1 MGRKRKAGSRTLGV
15 FLSFAMAVTMFPTM
29 ASANEGTS
37 TQADDDSPVQLS
49 KTATLES
56 DGTYTID
63 LEAYVTGEIVTQIE
77 QTNKPTDIILVMDQ
91 SGSMSWDMS
100 GLPDNNYTEAGALTN
115 AEAYEGAYY
124 YRVGNDY
131 FPVTVKYASTSNVE
145 KYVDDAGNEYDES
158 QAATT
163 WTNHEDKV
171 IEANGPYLISSL
183 IPLYRYEYLGTY
195 YYLRHDTEFNYLP
208 WPLDD
213 VRTTPKTNEASGSN
227 QTSLRNELREKY
239 LGYTIQFNNEDYTA
253 AIYTQLTPVYSHT
266 YEYYY
271 TNAEGQLVALSSVG
285 TSNDS
290 ECPYTLYKTGD
301 SSGSRLEVL
310 QYAAHKFVDSV
321 AADAQTNEDSDHR
334 IAVVGFASED
344 TYNNTEILTGVD
356 ITSPNYPTDSNDKEY
371 PDGVAHNG
379 VQYGSSSY
387 DSAVENAL
395 QSVTENKVGIDM
407 AIDSLTAHGAT
418 RADLGMQMARD
429 ILDARDE
436 QEMERDAIVV
446 FFTDGVPTDG
456 SDFNGRV
463 AANAVNT
470 AKELKIGQEV
480 TPAEGGDGESGG
492 MPIEGSSLGYTA
504 SVYSIAV
511 YEGASPTGNANIGTP
526 RNWPNEDIMSGNEAE
541 QINEF
546 LHMLSSNYPNARG
559 ENQDGRG
566 WEFFRE
572 SGANNGYYMVAN
584 NAASLANAFN
594 TIANNIH
601 EVITTV
607 NLDSESV
614 LRDILSSSFTL
625 PEGYDP
631 NTEIT
636 VTEAPYQG
644 NGSWGAATASSATA
658 SVTGNTI
665 DVTGFDYTE
674 NVVAEAADGQS
685 ATGRKLIVSIAGIEA
700 EASAATGSPVFTNT
714 AESGVYDTVEG
725 EEVLI
730 KEFDRPTVTITN
742 KSYVLD
748 YGKEATFKTSDL
760 GLTSASHINSDM
772 SKIATNKTALDE
784 TLTYG
789 KAVLAN
795 NQITY
800 TPQTMNWNGYDSIFA
815 FEKDSTDDTE
825 NTNQW
830 ARMNILPANS
840 VYYEDTFV
848 TNESDGTVGI
858 EYSDG
863 WEKIGDSPNNDSQTV
878 DDSVYGWDEIYKND
892 NTYSDGTAHY
902 SDANGATATFTFT
915 GTGVDIY
922 SKTDMT
928 TGIIMAYMYEGEYTS
943 EELDAGIQDGSI
955 EIKRLSVVDG
965 LAESGGADG
974 YYQVPT
980 LSLSFNEDEGKGA
993 PIYGT
998 YTVRLEVTNLAA
1010 GRSTYYLDGIR
1021 VYNPIQGLEG
1031 SDANVDQV
1039 YGDAGEANAEFRE
1052 VRDILIDNNS
1062 LTEEQLEAT
1071 GAVFIDKDGEGITG
1085 NTYDIGTYEDY
1096 GAKNEVYLAPGEG
1109 IAFQVDPDMTY
1120 YLGLRAPDGTTED
1133 GTVASTKAV
1142 VTNGDST
1149 RPISNITSAS
1159 DLYYEITPKI
1169 SQSEDGKSIGYI
1181 FVKNDGNNMLA
1192 ITKLRITDSE
1202 AIDTQNL
1209 FRITDMP
1216 ALMSYVAAFDSLPV
1230 EEPSDSE
1237 DTVVTIPDDSE
1248 DNTEDNTQTGD
1259 VVIENPDD
1267 TGSQDNGSQDT
1278 VQNPVQSAI
1287 HNLIDKIFSG
1297 IRSWFM

>member
-1 MGRKRKAGSRTLGV
+1 MGRKRKAGSRILGV

-37 TQADDDSPVQLS
+37 TQADDNSPVQLS
-49 KTATLES
+49 KTATLQS

-77 QTNKPTDIILVMDQ
+77 RKNKPTDIILVMDQ

-100 GLPDNNYTEAGALTN
+100 GLPDDNYSEAGALTN
-115 AEAYEGAYY
+115 AEAYAGSYY
-124 YRVGNDY
+124 YRVGNEY

-158 QAATT
+158 QVATT
-163 WTNHEDKV
+163 WTNYYGDV

-183 IPLYRYEYLGTY
+183 IPVYRYKWGGGY
-195 YYLRHDTEFNYLP
+195 YYLEHDADFALLGRPTSG
-208 WPLDD
+208 
-213 VRTTPKTNEASGSN
+213 VVAGSSTTFD
-227 QTSLRNELREKY
+227 QTSLRNELRNNY
-239 LGYTIQFNNEDYTA
+239 QGYTVQFENGHDYTA

-271 TNAEGQLVALSSVG
+271 TDADGNLVALPSVG

-290 ECPYTLYKTGD
+290 ECPYTLYETGD
-301 SSGSRLEVL
+301 SNGTRLDVL
-310 QYAAHKFVDSV
+310 QYAAHKFVDGV
-321 AADAQTNEDSDHR
+321 MADAHTNNIDHR
-334 IAVVGFASED
+334 VAVVGFASD
-344 TYNNTEILTGVD
+344 PDDIYDNTEILTGVD
-356 ITSPNYPTDSNDKEY
+356 ISTEDIPRDWSGSDSYY
-371 PDGVAHNG
+371 PDGNAHNG
-379 VQYGSSSY
+379 AIYGSSGY
-387 DSAVENAL
+387 TAATQNAL
-395 QSVTENKVGIDM
+395 QSVTSNKDDIDT

-418 RADLGMQMARD
+418 RSDLGMQMAQD
-429 ILDARDE
+429 ILSARTDKS
-436 QEMERDAIVV
+436 RDAIVV
-446 FFTDGVPTDG
+446 FFTDGEPTG
-456 SDFNGRV
+456 SSEFNEEV
-463 AANAVNT
+463 AADTINI

-480 TPAEGGDGESGG
+480 NDAQQGSDTSGG
-492 MPIEGSSLGYTA
+492 MPTGVELGYTA
-504 SVYSIAV
+504 SVYSVAV
-511 YEGASPTGNANIGTP
+511 YNGASPTGTANING
-526 RNWPNEDIMSGNEAE
+526 SGATR
-541 QINEF
+541 INDF
-546 LHMLSSNYPNARG
+546 LHMVSSNYPNARG
-559 ENQDGRG
+559 ENQGGRG

-625 PEGYDP
+625 PEGYNP

-748 YGKEATFKTSDL
+748 YGKEATFNTSDL
-760 GLTSASHINSDM
+760 GLASASHINSDM
-772 SKIATNKTALDE
+772 SKITTANTAVDQK
-784 TLTYG
+784 YG
-789 KAVLAN
+789 KSALASN
-795 NQITY
+795 AITY
-800 TPQTMNWNGYDSIFA
+800 TPQTMNWDGYDSVFA
-815 FEKDSTDDTE
+815 FGTDSSSA
-825 NTNQW
+825 NQW
-830 ARMNILPANS
+830 SRMNVLPANS

-858 EYSDG
+858 KYSDDWSEVG
-863 WEKIGDSPNNDSQTV
+863 TKQNNTQTV
-878 DDSVYGWDEIYKND
+878 DDSAYGWEESYAND
-892 NTYSDGTAHY
+892 DTYSDGTAHT
-902 SDANGATATFTFT
+902 SSTAGATATFTFT

-922 SKTDMT
+922 SKTDMD
-928 TGIIMAYMYEGEYTS
+928 TGIIMAYLYEGESS
-943 EELDAGIQDGSI
+943 ENAVV
-955 EIKRLSVVDG
+955 KKLSLVDG
-965 LAESGGADG
+965 KAETGGDDG

-980 LSLSFNEDEGKGA
+980 LSLSVEDENGD

-998 YTVRLEVTNLAA
+998 YTVKLKV
-1010 GRSTYYLDGIR
+1010 RSTSDGHSTYCLDAIR
-1021 VYNPIQGLEG
+1021 VYNPIQSLEG
-1031 SDANVDQV
+1031 NDANVDQA
-1039 YGDAGEANAEFRE
+1039 YGDAGEANAVFQE
-1052 VRDILIDNNS
+1052 VRDILIDRSKYDPENPDPEIKFENG
-1062 LTEEQLEAT
+1062 A
-1071 GAVFIDKDGEGITG
+1071 AVFIDKNEAGTTSTETDLV
-1085 NTYDIGTYEDY
+1085 GTYYNY
-1096 GAKNEVYLAPGEG
+1096 GAKNEVYLASGQG
-1109 IAFQVDPDMTY
+1109 IAFEVDPSMTY
-1120 YLGLRAPDGTTED
+1120 YLGLRAPDGTGKATEA
-1133 GTVASTKAV
+1133 T
-1142 VTNGDST
+1142 VTNGDSADEHA
-1149 RPISNITSAS
+1149 ISSAS
-1159 DLYYEITPKI
+1159 DLYYKVTP
-1169 SQSEDGKSIGYI
+1169 ETVATADGGETGYI
-1181 FVKNDGNNMLA
+1181 YVENTGDNMLA

-1202 AIDTQNL
+1202 EIDTQNL

-1216 ALMSYVAAFDSLPV
+1216 ALMSYVADFDSLPI
-1230 EEPSDSE
+1230 EEPSDSD
-1237 DTVVTIPDDSE
+1237 DTVITVPDD
-1248 DNTEDNTQTGD
+1248 TEDQTDDSDQTGD

-1267 TGSQDNGSQDT
+1267 GQQSGGSQDT
-1278 VQNPVQSAI
+1278 EQNTIHNAI

>member
-1 MGRKRKAGSRTLGV
+1 MGRKRKAGSRILGV

-37 TQADDDSPVQLS
+37 TQADDNSPVQLS
-49 KTATLES
+49 KTATLQS

-77 QTNKPTDIILVMDQ
+77 RKNKPTDIILVMDQ
-91 SGSMSWDMS
+91 SGSMSWSMS

-115 AEAYEGAYY
+115 AEAYEGSYY
-124 YRVGNDY
+124 YRVGNEY

-158 QAATT
+158 QVATT
-163 WTNHEDKV
+163 WTNYYGDV
-171 IEANGPYLISSL
+171 IEANGPYLTSSL
-183 IPLYRYEYLGTY
+183 KALYRYHYLTNY
-195 YYLRHDTEFNYLP
+195 YYVTNDTEFNSLP
-208 WPLDD
+208 LIGN
-213 VRTTPKTNEASGSN
+213 TTPKQYEARAN
-227 QTSLRNELREKY
+227 DQTELRNELRNKY
-239 LGYTIQFNNEDYTA
+239 QGYTVQFENGHDYTA

-271 TNAEGQLVALSSVG
+271 TDADGNLVALPSVG

-290 ECPYTLYKTGD
+290 ECPYTLYETGD
-301 SSGSRLEVL
+301 SNGTRLDVL
-310 QYAAHKFVDSV
+310 QYAAHKFVDGV
-321 AADAQTNEDSDHR
+321 MADAHTNNIDHR
-334 IAVVGFASED
+334 VAVVGFASD
-344 TYNNTEILTGVD
+344 PDDIYDNTEILTGVD
-356 ITSPNYPTDSNDKEY
+356 ISTEDIPWDWSSSDRYY
-371 PDGVAHNG
+371 PDGNAHNG
-379 VQYGSSSY
+379 AIYGSSGY
-387 DSAVENAL
+387 NAAAQNAL
-395 QSVTENKVGIDM
+395 QSVTSNKDDIDT

-418 RADLGMQMARD
+418 RSDLGMQMAQD
-429 ILDARDE
+429 ILSARTDKS
-436 QEMERDAIVV
+436 RDAIVV
-446 FFTDGVPTDG
+446 FFTDGEPTG
-456 SDFNGRV
+456 SSEFNEEV
-463 AANAVNT
+463 AADTINI

-480 TPAEGGDGESGG
+480 NDAQQGSDTSGG
-492 MPIEGSSLGYTA
+492 MPTGVELGYTA
-504 SVYSIAV
+504 SVYSVAV
-511 YEGASPTGNANIGTP
+511 YNGASPTGTANING
-526 RNWPNEDIMSGNEAE
+526 SGATR
-541 QINEF
+541 INDF
-546 LHMLSSNYPNARG
+546 LHMVSSNYPNARG
-559 ENQDGRG
+559 EKQGSRG

-748 YGKEATFKTSDL
+748 YGKEATFNTSDL
-760 GLTSASHINSDM
+760 GLAAASHINSDM
-772 SKIATNKTALDE
+772 SKITTANTAVDQK
-784 TLTYG
+784 YG
-789 KAVLAN
+789 KSALASN
-795 NQITY
+795 AITY
-800 TPQTMNWNGYDSIFA
+800 TPQTMNWDGYDSVFA
-815 FEKDSTDDTE
+815 FGTDSSSA
-825 NTNQW
+825 NQW
-830 ARMNILPANS
+830 ARMNVLPANS

-863 WEKIGDSPNNDSQTV
+863 WTEVGEEQKNTQTV
-878 DDSVYGWDEIYKND
+878 DDSAYGWEDSYAD
-892 NTYSDGTAHY
+892 DDTYSDGSAHTSDTA
-902 SDANGATATFTFT
+902 GATATFTFT

-922 SKTDMT
+922 SKTDMD
-928 TGIIMAYMYEGEYTS
+928 TGIIMAYLYEGESS
-943 EELDAGIQDGSI
+943 ENAVV
-955 EIKRLSVVDG
+955 KKLSLVDG
-965 LAESGGADG
+965 QAVTGGEDG

-980 LSLSFNEDEGKGA
+980 LSLAVEDENGD

-998 YTVRLEVTNLAA
+998 YTVKLKVRSTSD
-1010 GRSTYYLDGIR
+1010 GRSTYCLDAIR

-1031 SDANVDQV
+1031 SDSNVDQA
-1039 YGDAGEANAEFRE
+1039 YGDAGEANAVFQE
-1052 VRDILIDNNS
+1052 VRDILIDSAS
-1062 LTEEQLEAT
+1062 LTSGQTEVNGT
-1071 GAVFIDKDGEGITG
+1071 VFIDKTESGTTNSSTDA
-1085 NTYDIGTYEDY
+1085 IGTYEDY
-1096 GAKNEVYLAPGEG
+1096 GAKNEVYLATGQG
-1109 IAFQVDPDMTY
+1109 IAFEVDPSMTC
-1120 YLGLRAPDGTTED
+1120 YLGLRAPDGTGKATEA
-1133 GTVASTKAV
+1133 T
-1142 VTNGDST
+1142 VTNGDSAVEHA
-1149 RPISNITSAS
+1149 ISSAS
-1159 DLYYEITPKI
+1159 DLYYKVTPKTVATA
-1169 SQSEDGKSIGYI
+1169 DGGEKGYI
-1181 FVKNDGNNMLA
+1181 YVENTGDNMLA

-1202 AIDTQNL
+1202 EIDTQNL

-1216 ALMSYVAAFDSLPV
+1216 ALMSYVAEFDSLPV

-1237 DTVVTIPDDSE
+1237 DAVVTVPDDSE
-1248 DNTEDNTQTGD
+1248 DETTDGTQTGD

-1267 TGSQDNGSQDT
+1267 DSQQSGSGQDT
-1278 VQNPVQSAI
+1278 A
-1287 HNLIDKIFSG
+1287 HNTILSWINKIFSG
-1297 IRSWFM
+1297 IRSWFK

>member
-1 MGRKRKAGSRTLGV
+1 MGRKRKAGSRILGV
-15 FLSFAMAVTMFPTM
+15 FLSLAMAVTMFPTM

-77 QTNKPTDIILVMDQ
+77 RKNKPTDIILVMDQ

-100 GLPDNNYTEAGALTN
+100 GLPNDSYTEAGALTN

-158 QAATT
+158 QVATT
-163 WTNHEDKV
+163 WTNKYNQV

-183 IPLYRYEYLGTY
+183 IPVYRYNFWGSQGWWYLK
-195 YYLRHDTEFNYLP
+195 HDATFGPAGRPRTGIVAGSDLT
-208 WPLDD
+208 LD
-213 VRTTPKTNEASGSN
+213 
-227 QTSLRNELREKY
+227 QTSLRNELRNNY
-239 LGYTIQFNNEDYTA
+239 QGYTVQFENGYNYTA

-271 TNAEGQLVALSSVG
+271 TDADGNLVALPSVG

-290 ECPYTLYKTGD
+290 ECPYTLYETGD
-301 SSGSRLEVL
+301 SNGTRLDVL
-310 QYAAHKFVDSV
+310 QYAAHKFVDGV
-321 AADAQTNEDSDHR
+321 MADAHTNNIDHR
-334 IAVVGFASED
+334 VAVVGFASD
-344 TYNNTEILTGVD
+344 PDDIYDNTEILTGVD
-356 ITSPNYPTDSNDKEY
+356 ISTEDIPWDWSSSDRYY
-371 PDGVAHNG
+371 PDGNAHNG
-379 VQYGSSSY
+379 AIYGSSGY
-387 DSAVENAL
+387 NAAAQNAL
-395 QSVTENKVGIDM
+395 QSVTSNKDDIDT

-418 RADLGMQMARD
+418 RSDLGMQMAQD
-429 ILDARDE
+429 ILSARTDKS
-436 QEMERDAIVV
+436 RDAIVV
-446 FFTDGVPTDG
+446 FFTDGEPTG
-456 SDFNGRV
+456 SSEFNEEV
-463 AANAVNT
+463 AADTINI

-480 TPAEGGDGESGG
+480 NDAQQGSDTSGG
-492 MPIEGSSLGYTA
+492 MPTGVELGYTA
-504 SVYSIAV
+504 SVYSVAV
-511 YEGASPTGNANIGTP
+511 YNGASPTGTANING
-526 RNWPNEDIMSGNEAE
+526 SGATR
-541 QINEF
+541 INDF
-546 LHMLSSNYPNARG
+546 LHMVSSNYPNARG
-559 ENQDGRG
+559 EKQGSRD

-625 PEGYDP
+625 PEGYAANP
-631 NTEIT
+631 QIT

-644 NGSWGAATASSATA
+644 NGSWGPETASSATA
-658 SVTGNTI
+658 SVTDNTI

-685 ATGRKLIVSIAGIEA
+685 ATGKKLIVSIAGIEA
-700 EASAATGSPVFTNT
+700 LPSAATGSPVFTNT
-714 AESGVYDTVEG
+714 AESGIYDTVEG

-830 ARMNILPANS
+830 ARMNVLPANS
-840 VYYEDTFV
+840 VYYEDTFE
-848 TNESDGTVGI
+848 TTTDGTVGI

-863 WEKIGDSPNNDSQTV
+863 NWSTTGTPQNNTQTV
-878 DDSVYGWDEIYKND
+878 DDSAYGWEDSYTND
-892 NTYSDGTAHY
+892 STYSDGTAHY
-902 SDANGATATFTFT
+902 SDTKGATATFTFT

-922 SKTDMT
+922 SKTDMD
-928 TGIIMAYMYEGEYTS
+928 TGIIMATVYEGTS
-943 EELDAGIQDGSI
+943 TDNAKMKKILN
-955 EIKRLSVVDG
+955 VDG
-965 LAESGGADG
+965 KAETGGEDG

-980 LSLSFNEDEGKGA
+980 LSLSVNDSDGN

-998 YTVRLEVTNLAA
+998 YTVQLKVRSSSD
-1010 GRSTYYLDGIR
+1010 GRSMYYLDGIR
-1021 VYNPIQGLEG
+1021 VYNPLQGLEG
-1031 SDANVDQV
+1031 SDANVDEA
-1039 YGDAGEANAEFRE
+1039 YEAAGESYADFTS
-1052 VRDILIDNNS
+1052 VRDLLVKASD
-1062 LTEEQLEAT
+1062 LTAGGKVT
-1071 GAVFIDKDGEGITG
+1071 GAVFIDKNGNGTVGDTTG
-1085 NTYDIGTYEDY
+1085 TIQDYKDY
-1096 GAKNEVYLAPGEG
+1096 GAKNEVYLASGQA
-1109 IAFQVDPDMTY
+1109 IAFEADPATAY
-1120 YLGLRAPDGTTED
+1120 YLGMRAPDGA
-1133 GTVASTKAV
+1133 GSAAAV
-1142 VTNGDST
+1142 RITNGDST
-1149 RPISNITSAS
+1149 INRTISSAS
-1159 DLYYEITPKI
+1159 DLYYQITP
-1169 SQSEDGKSIGYI
+1169 SSDGYVVVENSGP
-1181 FVKNDGNNMLA
+1181 GMLA
-1192 ITKLRITDSE
+1192 LTKLRTTGSGE
-1202 AIDTQNL
+1202 ADTQDL
-1209 FRITDMP
+1209 FTISDVP
-1216 ALMSYVAAFDSLPV
+1216 ALMSYIADFDTLPA
-1230 EEPSDSE
+1230 EEPSDTE
-1237 DTVVTIPDDSE
+1237 DTGIVIPDD
-1248 DNTEDNTQTGD
+1248 TEDATDDDAQTGD

-1267 TGSQDNGSQDT
+1267 GQQGNNSQNN
-1278 VQNPVQSAI
+1278 VQNTI
-1287 HNLIDKIFSG
+1287 RNWIDKIFSG

>member
-1 MGRKRKAGSRTLGV
+1 MGRKRKAGSRMLGV
-15 FLSFAMAVTMFPTM
+15 FLSFAMAVTMFPAM

-37 TQADDDSPVQLS
+37 TQADDNSPVQLS

-77 QTNKPTDIILVMDQ
+77 RKNKPTDIILVMDQ
-91 SGSMSWDMS
+91 SGSMSESMS
-100 GLPDNNYTEAGALTN
+100 GLPDNNYTEAGGLTN
-115 AEAYEGAYY
+115 AEAYEGSYY
-124 YRVGNDY
+124 YRVGNEY

-158 QAATT
+158 QVATT
-163 WTNHEDKV
+163 WTNYYGDV

-195 YYLRHDTEFNYLP
+195 YYLRHDTEFNYLL
-208 WPLDD
+208 WPFDD
-213 VRTTPKTNEASGSN
+213 VRTTPKTNEASGGN
-227 QTSLRNELREKY
+227 QTSLRNELRNNY
-239 LGYTIQFNNEDYTA
+239 QGYTVQFENGYDYTA
-253 AIYTQLTPVYSHT
+253 AVYTQLTPVYSHT

-271 TNAEGQLVALSSVG
+271 TDADGNLVALPSVG

-290 ECPYTLYKTGD
+290 ECPYTLYETGD
-301 SSGSRLEVL
+301 SNGTRLDVL
-310 QYAAHKFVDSV
+310 QYAAHKFVDGV
-321 AADAQTNEDSDHR
+321 MADAHTNGIDHR
-334 IAVVGFASED
+334 VAVVGFGSNAG
-344 TYNNTEILTGVD
+344 TYYDNTEILTGVS
-356 ITSPNYPTDSNDKEY
+356 ITTENIPSDGNDKYY
-371 PDGVAHNG
+371 PDGYAHNG
-379 VQYGSSSY
+379 VQYDSSGYTAATQS
-387 DSAVENAL
+387 AL
-395 QSVTENKVGIDM
+395 QSVTSDKENIDT

-418 RADLGMQMARD
+418 RSDLGMQMAQD
-429 ILDARDE
+429 ILSAREDKS
-436 QEMERDAIVV
+436 RDAIVV
-446 FFTDGVPTDG
+446 FFTDGEPTSG
-456 SDFNGRV
+456 SDFEEEV
-463 AANAVNT
+463 AADTINI

-480 TPAEGGDGESGG
+480 NDAQQGSDTSGG
-492 MPIEGSSLGYTA
+492 MPTGVELGYTA
-504 SVYSIAV
+504 SVYSVAV
-511 YEGASPTGNANIGTP
+511 YPGASPTGTANING
-526 RNWPNEDIMSGNEAE
+526 SGATR
-541 QINEF
+541 INDF
-546 LHMLSSNYPNARG
+546 LHMVSSNYPNARG
-559 ENQDGRG
+559 EKQGSRG

-625 PEGYDP
+625 PEGYAANP
-631 NTEIT
+631 QIAI
-636 VTEAPYQG
+636 TEAPYQG
-644 NGSWGAATASSATA
+644 NGSWGAETASSATA
-658 SVTGNTI
+658 SVSGNTI
-665 DVTGFDYTE
+665 NVTGFDYTE

-714 AESGVYDTVEG
+714 AESGIYDTVEG

-760 GLTSASHINSDM
+760 GIASASYINSDM
-772 SKIATNKTALDE
+772 SKITTAN
-784 TLTYG
+784 TAVNQKYG
-789 KAVLAN
+789 KSALASN
-795 NQITY
+795 AITY
-800 TPQTMNWNGYDSIFA
+800 TPQTMNWDGYDSLFA
-815 FEKDSTDDTE
+815 FGTDSSSE
-825 NTNQW
+825 NQW
-830 ARMNILPANS
+830 ARMNVLPANS

-848 TNESDGTVGI
+848 TSESDGTVGI
-858 EYSDG
+858 EYSGD
-863 WEKIGDSPNNDSQTV
+863 WAKIGDSPNNASQTV
-878 DDSVYGWDEIYKND
+878 DDSVYGWDNIYEND

-902 SDANGATATFTFT
+902 SNANGATATFTFT

-928 TGIIMAYMYEGEYTS
+928 TGIVMAYMYEGEYTN
-943 EELDAGIQDGSI
+943 EQLNEGMEDGSI
-955 EIKRLSVVDG
+955 LIKRLSVVDG

-980 LSLSFNEDEGKGA
+980 LSLSFEDENGD
-993 PIYGT
+993 PVYGT
-998 YTVRLEVTNLAA
+998 YTVRLEVTNLAT

-1031 SDANVDQV
+1031 SDANVDQA
-1039 YGDAGEANAEFRE
+1039 YGDAGEANAVFTE
-1052 VRDILIDNNS
+1052 VRDILIDSKS
-1062 LTEEQLEAT
+1062 LTAGQSEAT
-1071 GAVFIDKDGEGITG
+1071 GAVFIDKDGDGITDD
-1085 NTYDIGTYEDY
+1085 TADIGTYEDY
-1096 GAKNEVYLAPGEG
+1096 GAKNEVYLSPGQG
-1109 IAFQVDPDMTY
+1109 IAFQVESGMTY
-1120 YLGLRAPDGTTED
+1120 YLGLRAPDGTTAD
-1133 GTVASTKAV
+1133 GSVASTMAV
-1142 VTNGDST
+1142 VTNDDST
-1149 RPISNITSAS
+1149 KPIDIKSAA
-1159 DLYYEITPKI
+1159 DLYYKITPKTA
-1169 SQSEDGKSIGYI
+1169 EDSNGEEVGYI
-1181 FVKNDGNNMLA
+1181 YVKNDGNNMLA

-1202 AIDTQNL
+1202 EIDTQNL

-1216 ALMSYVAAFDSLPV
+1216 ALMSYVATFDSLPV

-1248 DNTEDNTQTGD
+1248 DETEDDTQTGD

-1267 TGSQDNGSQDT
+1267 SGSQDNDSQNT

-1287 HNLIDKIFSG
+1287 RNLIDKIFSG